1 MGFSEGETVGVT
13 DGGLEGGSVGTM
25 DGSAVG
31 ASDGA
36 TDSVKV
42 KRIEGA
48 NEGEPGGSIDFVGM
62 GGRLRVTPTET
73 Q

>member
-1 MGFSEGETVGVT
+1 
-13 DGGLEGGSVGTM
+13 M

-48 NEGEPGGSIDFVGM
+48 NEGEPVGSIDFVGM